1 MPNAY
6 EKLGACTFDNLIAGN
21 TIPIMTQSATIK
33 AGEGRAGARYC
44 TLAAG
49 SDGKL
54 EQLATESARA
64 SEVPSRCPL

>member
-33 AGEGRAGARYC
+33 AGEGQTGARYC
-44 TLAAG
+44 TGRRFGWQAQAAG
-49 SDGKL
+49 NRECRRK
-54 EQLATESARA
+54 
-64 SEVPSRCPL
+64 